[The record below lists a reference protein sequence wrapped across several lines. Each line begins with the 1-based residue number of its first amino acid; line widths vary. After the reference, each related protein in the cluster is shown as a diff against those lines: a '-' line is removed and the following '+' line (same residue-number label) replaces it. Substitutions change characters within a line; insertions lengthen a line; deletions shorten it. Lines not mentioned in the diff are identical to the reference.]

1 MSERRMTDTGKVKH
15 GRAVFNWAGFDALTV
30 EQVLAA
36 AKADTDAPPLTK
48 AELARM
54 RPATPVRRPVSAS
67 A

>member
-1 MSERRMTDTGKVKH
+1 MRKRRMTNKGKPKH
-15 GRAVFNWAGFDALTV
+15 GRAVFEWSGFDALTV

-36 AKADTDAPPLTK
+36 AQADTDAPPLTK

-54 RPATPVRRPVSAS
+54 KRATPVRRPVSAS